1 MIRSLIGAA
10 LWGSATQREARTL
23 RRVVVHEWLM
33 ALGGSDKCAA
43 ELARLSDAQGV
54 YVFALDDEL
63 VERLQF
69 DVPVRTWRGGRWVAR
84 TGRLQFFLPIMPI
97 VWWSL
102 DLRVADR
109 VVTSSHCMTNAIRAP
124 LASIVSYCYTPMR
137 YAWNWRIEAGRFPA
151 PLRRLMPGF
160 AAILRALDRR
170 HSRRVSRFVAISNFV
185 ASRVSES
192 YGRDSDVVY
201 PAVDV
206 EFWAAATAADRARG
220 AHPDAPFL
228 TAGRLVAYKETA
240 VAVKAATKAGVALIV
255 AGSGP
260 ELERLQLLAG
270 PTVRFVEG
278 PDDDELRS
286 LLASSRALLFPGVED
301 FGMLPVEAQAAGTPV
316 IARAAGGALETV
328 IDGVTGVHVEGADPG
343 EWARALQAFDR
354 SRFTS
359 TALRDHATMFSLG
372 EFRSGI
378 ENILTTTV
386 TREQR

>member
-23 RRVVVHEWLM
+23 RRVVVHEWLT
-33 ALGGSDKCAA
+33 ALGGSDKCAV
-43 ELARLSDAQGV
+43 ELAHVSDAQAV

-63 VERLQF
+63 VELLQF
-69 DVPVRTWRGGRWVAR
+69 GVPVRTWRGGRWVAR
-84 TGRLQFFLPIMPI
+84 IGRLQFFLPIMPI

-109 VVTSSHCMTNAIRAP
+109 VVTSSHCTTNAIRAP
-124 LASIVSYCYTPMR
+124 RAAIVSYCYTPMR
-137 YAWNWRIEAGRFPA
+137 YAWNWRLEAGRFPA
-151 PLRRLMPGF
+151 LLRPLMPGF
-160 AAILRALDRR
+160 AAVLRALDRR
-170 HSRRVSRFVAISNFV
+170 HSRSVSRFVAISNFV
-185 ASRVSES
+185 ASRVRES

-220 AHPDAPFL
+220 AQPDAPFL
-228 TAGRLVAYKETA
+228 AAGRLVAYKETA
-240 VAVKAATKAGVALIV
+240 VAVEAATEAGVALIV

-260 ELERLQLLAG
+260 ELKRLQLLAG

-328 IDGVTGVHVEGADPG
+328 IDGVTGVHVEGADPS
-343 EWARALQAFDR
+343 EWARVLHAFDR

-359 TALRDHATMFSLG
+359 TALRNHATTFSQC

-378 ENILTTTV
+378 ENILAATV
-386 TREQR
+386 ARGQR